1 MNPPGRRL
9 GWPVLVGLGLA
20 AASLLLAFLLAQLKL
35 RANQG
40 QPMPVLGQVADFALT
55 NQLGQ
60 EVTLATLR
68 GHPWVADVIFTRC
81 AGPCLK
87 MSRQMME
94 LQQALPA
101 SSQARLV
108 TLTTDPEY
116 DTPQILKIYSQRF
129 QADTN
134 RWMFLT
140 GPKPA
145 VQAVIR
151 DSLKLTA
158 VEKGPQDRDTP
169 VDLFIHSTIFVLV
182 DKKGQVRGIYET
194 TGEGVDQSQVQPQLL
209 AGLRRLERER

>member
-1 MNPPGRRL
+1 
-9 GWPVLVGLGLA
+9 VFVGFGLA
-20 AASLLLAFLLAQLKL
+20 AAALLLAFLLAQLKL
-35 RANQG
+35 RATQ
-40 QPMPVLGQVADFALT
+40 QSMPVLGQIADFTLT

-60 EVTLATLR
+60 EVTLGSLR

-87 MSRQMME
+87 MSKQMME
-94 LQQALPA
+94 LQRALPA
-101 SSQARLV
+101 NSQARLV

-116 DTPQILKIYSQRF
+116 DTPQILKIYSERF

-145 VQAVIR
+145 VQSVIR

-158 VEKGPQDRDTP
+158 VEKGPTERDTP

-182 DKKGQVRGIYET
+182 DKKGQLRGIYET
-194 TGEGVDQSQVQPQLL
+194 TGEGVDPSQVQQQLL